1 MGFSGKS
8 DCDSAGGCGRTGHLK
23 KAEGEKGANARKVIR
38 CLEQLRHQGD
48 LLKGVR
54 IGQEGILRI
63 EKNFVYVEL
72 PEELPDDRADNRIL
86 QVCVGM
92 REKEKDPVI
101 LVTKDLLLRLK
112 AQLLGIQAEDFEAE
126 QVEEQKLQYTGRDEV
141 FVPEEYFKDFKKKGI
156 PVAVVYKQMS
166 REKRFIRNLQRI
178 SF

>member
-1 MGFSGKS
+1 MPESYSLSGTAETSGRSSERGQNRAGRNSS
-8 DCDSAGGCGRTGHLK
+8 DR
-23 KAEGEKGANARKVIR
+23 
-38 CLEQLRHQGD
+38 
-48 LLKGVR
+48 
-54 IGQEGILRI
+54 
-63 EKNFVYVEL
+63 KNFVYVEL

-141 FVPEEYFKDFKKKGI
+141 FVPEEYFKDFKKKGV
-156 PVAVVYKQMS
+156 PVAVVYKADEQG
-166 REKRFIRNLQRI
+166 EKVYPKLTENQFLILRSDQ
-178 SF
+178 SEKKASWEE

>member
-1 MGFSGKS
+1 M
-8 DCDSAGGCGRTGHLK
+8 
-23 KAEGEKGANARKVIR
+23 
-38 CLEQLRHQGD
+38 EQHIQRF
-48 LLKGVR
+48 
-54 IGQEGILRI
+54 GQEGILRI

-156 PVAVVYKQMS
+156 PVAVVSTRPAQRTSCTSPLPPRSSSILKSGDRPWQNSKQCGMAS
-166 REKRFIRNLQRI
+166 GATAICCGTL
-178 SF
+178 